1 SDEAIGPDGLGNAL
15 QPDLA
20 PVGVDL
26 PGAAAVKVCHADH
39 VGEDDAGRL
48 HRDHPAGRLVDD
60 LVDAV
65 VHLYHLPAV
74 PQHLPVE
81 VETPVAVVAV
91 QRLLNLLGRFHPDPF
106 ARLQIELLHRALSRG
121 PEQERIAVAAADPEP
136 GRELEGEVL
145 ELVEGTDEDPQRY
158 APDRRVA
165 VANVVNVLPGVVH
178 RDDPADGP
186 RKLCGLTGVERL
198 AGLRVLGRGPTA
210 AVGHLRQPLR
220 RACGPRRG
228 LWLRDRG
235 DRQRPHARR
244 TGAGAVAGR
253 R

>member
-1 SDEAIGPDGLGNAL
+1 MARIQPAREADRPAALLPAAGHAADSDEAIGPDGLRDAL

-26 PGAAAVKVCHADH
+26 PGAAAVKVSYTDH

-65 VHLYHLPAV
+65 VHLQHLPAV
-74 PQHLPVE
+74 PQHLAVE
-81 VETPVAVVAV
+81 VEAPVAVVAV
-91 QRLLNLLGRFHPDPF
+91 QRLLDLPGRFHPDPL
-106 ARLQIELLHRALSRG
+106 ARLQIELVHPALGRG

-136 GRELEGEVL
+136 GREFEGDVL
-145 ELVEGTDEDPQRY
+145 ELVERTDEDPPHY

-198 AGLRVLGRGPTA
+198 AGLCLLSRGPA
-210 AVGHLRQPLR
+210 GAVGHLRQPLR
-220 RACGPRRG
+220 RAS
-228 LWLRDRG
+228 
-235 DRQRPHARR
+235 
-244 TGAGAVAGR
+244 
-253 R
+253 